1 MQSLTFLGCTLGM
14 SSEYLSTRYDS
25 ADGHMAAV
33 AKTTTKETNDAD
45 TDGITV
51 RCCATA
57 VALTHGRDQSASTPA
72 TKYRREDRLSADDCG
87 RRRRDARFL

>member
-1 MQSLTFLGCTLGM
+1 MQSLTFLGWTLGM

-33 AKTTTKETNDAD
+33 AKTTTRETNDAD
-45 TDGITV
+45 DADGITM

-57 VALTHGRDQSASTPA
+57 VA
-72 TKYRREDRLSADDCG
+72 C
-87 RRRRDARFL
+87 